1 VNRQAHD
8 AGTVAKARVVY
19 EARGSRAA
27 SEQTGIPRR
36 SINAMAK
43 RHRWQ
48 HPGVP
53 EQPRHQRVAPVA
65 GADGGVAKA
74 VRAGWQPRLLLS
86 RLTAEVW
93 IQLDTLAELRAAG
106 KARDA
111 RETAVTLGILVDK
124 AVALAKQ
131 TGADRM
137 HPDPAT
143 SVARI
148 HELLDGI
155 EQRRTVPH
163 A

>member
-1 VNRQAHD
+1 MNRQQHPD
-8 AGTVAKARVVY
+8 GLKAKARIVY
-19 EARGSRAA
+19 EAKGSRAA
-27 SEQTGIPRR
+27 AEQTGCSRR
-36 SINAMAK
+36 TVNAWAK
-43 RHRWQ
+43 AGNWQ
-48 HPGVP
+48 PPGN
-53 EQPRHQRVAPVA
+53 RSHQGVAPVPR
-65 GADGGVAKA
+65 ADGAVAKA
-74 VRAGWQPRLLLS
+74 VGAGWQPRLLLS

-124 AVALAKQ
+124 AAALAKQ

-155 EQRRTVPH
+155 EQRRVPRG
-163 A
+163 